1 MVSERRCDVYD
12 GVSAFGGGGRRTGLS
27 YGDGGDGDDQRSRR
41 GRCLLLPRP
50 EAGCCSLSL
59 RERGLGGR
67 RGHRVNACVGRSCG
81 FLRGGGKRMGR
92 EARS

>member
-1 MVSERRCDVYD
+1 MASERRCGVCD

-41 GRCLLLPRP
+41 GLFLLPPRL
-50 EAGCCSLSL
+50 EVGCCSLSL
-59 RERGLGGR
+59 RERGLGGQRGR
-67 RGHRVNACVGRSCG
+67 RVSACVGRSCG